1 MSIKIQ
7 SPMPGTI
14 HEIYVSVGDRL
25 DANEEVLVIE
35 AMKMEHSIFTPASGV
50 VSGILVEEDQ
60 KVDTNQVL
68 ISIE

>member
-1 MSIKIQ
+1 MSITIQ

-14 HEIYVSVGDRL
+14 YEIFVAVGDRL
-25 DANEEVLVIE
+25 DANEEIMVIE

-60 KVDTNQVL
+60 KVDANQVL
-68 ISIE
+68 VSIE